1 MGQRGVGRAEQGA
14 ELGGRSPTGSRG
26 ESGVGL
32 GFVPEQ
38 ISSRIS
44 LSWSPPCFPELVDD
58 PTSLALLA
66 EAKAVRGKRSRWLT
80 RGSAAA
86 SVCGS
91 GSLSPSVPR
100 KCFLPPRCGKS
111 RQVLCFYGVVSVGEK
126 SQIPFSLERSFCSV
140 FLGWVF
146 FFFFSGE
153 SGTAKGTVFPT
164 YRVFEV

>member
-1 MGQRGVGRAEQGA
+1 M
-14 ELGGRSPTGSRG
+14 
-26 ESGVGL
+26 

-38 ISSRIS
+38 VVISSRIS
-44 LSWSPPCFPELVDD
+44 LSWSPPCCPELVDD

-66 EAKAVRGKRSRWLT
+66 ETKAVRGKRSRWLT

-86 SVCGS
+86 GVCGS

-100 KCFLPPRCGKS
+100 KCFLPHRCGKS

-140 FLGWVF
+140 FLGWVVFWF
-146 FFFFSGE
+146 FFR
-153 SGTAKGTVFPT
+153 ARVAQPKGRCFPPIGYLRPDGRSPR
-164 YRVFEV
+164 YRPRGGSP